1 MLRISSFS
9 RHCICAVGFFVVA
22 TVSGGLFYLNFI
34 ASSRTLATQTAGPA
48 GGLFSGREIYAK
60 LDGGRLANRPD
71 AGFAQAT
78 ASPAAPATNELTT
91 VLADVQRRAY
101 FLYQSSEHSAA
112 TIADNPDQ
120 GLIATL
126 GAAAYTVA
134 ASADRAKASRAWQL
148 GLKLRGIGR
157 GDKLEFLPEDTS
169 TGTTCQENKAAY
181 THGAAFAVDYENS
194 PAGLRQNYTLFQ
206 RPAGRSG
213 PVQVQLALHT
223 NLQVAAHADGQAL
236 SLREAGKEVL
246 RYAGLR
252 AWDATGRVLASR
264 MQLSADEKTVALVVD
279 DAHATYPLIIDP
291 LISTPITI
299 AEPGPK
305 KRTTFGHRIAGAG
318 DVNGDGYDD
327 VLIAASDTFNKS
339 SVVYRSRVYLYHGSK
354 NGLVTADPTV
364 LVAPANTRA
373 FGQNMA
379 GAGDIDNDGYD
390 DILISAESIS
400 SGPRRVYFY
409 RGSSTGLI
417 IEDPTLL
424 ASPGSNSGDYFGN
437 SVAGVGDIDGDS
449 YNDVMVGAFGNNN
462 YQGRAYLY
470 RGTSTGLNID
480 PVIIANPANTGE
492 DWFGVSVA
500 GAGDVNKDGYADV
513 VIGAQGALNN
523 RGRAYVYHGSD
534 AGLVT
539 PPTILNEPHG
549 VRLSQFGVSVCGV
562 GDVNG
567 DGYSDILVGIIA
579 GLGGTPNRAYF
590 YNGGPDG
597 INTTHITLDDPMAKP
612 GSFFGLDIASA
623 GDVDKDGYADVLI
636 GAYGSEGNKGRA
648 YLYHGSSSGLHTT
661 SSITLKTPESTTTA
675 FLFGSVVAGVGD
687 IDGDGDDDIMIG
699 DPYANRNQGQVY
711 LYQGSS
717 IAPLPVELVSFTA
730 VASGPSAVS
739 LTWATASEKENAS
752 FTVERSTGGQ
762 IFAAIAKLNGA
773 GTSTTS
779 HRYTFRDEHL
789 PPEAAALYY
798 RLRQTDFDGTV
809 SYSPVRAVKRPQT
822 EVAFHVYPTV
832 AIAGKVRYSYN
843 GPASTATLEVLNQ
856 SGQVVRYHAL
866 SSTEEGDLSLAGL
879 PGGVYTVRYSADG
892 KLYYR
897 RCVVE

>member
-1 MLRISSFS
+1 M
-9 RHCICAVGFFVVA
+9 
-22 TVSGGLFYLNFI
+22 NFI
-34 ASSRTLATQTAGPA
+34 ATSRTLATQAAGPA
-48 GGLFSGREIYAK
+48 GGLFSSQEASAK
-60 LDGGRLANRPD
+60 PSAGGLANGPA
-71 AGFAQAT
+71 AGLAQSAV
-78 ASPAAPATNELTT
+78 SRAAPATDELAA

-120 GLIATL
+120 GLISTL

-134 ASADRAKASRAWQL
+134 VSADRAKASRAWQL
-148 GLKLRGIGR
+148 SLKLRGIGR
-157 GDKLEFLPEDTS
+157 GDKLKFLPEDTS

-181 THGAAFAVDYENS
+181 AHGAAFAVDYENS

-223 NLQVAAHADGQAL
+223 NLQVAGHADGQAL

-279 DAHATYPLIIDP
+279 DARATYPLVIDP
-291 LISTPITI
+291 LITTPITI

-327 VLIAASDTFNKS
+327 VLIAASDTANNSGVIYKS
-339 SVVYRSRVYLYHGSK
+339 RAYLYYGSK
-354 NGLVTADPTV
+354 NGLVTANPTV

-390 DILISAESIS
+390 DVLISAESIS
-400 SGPRRVYFY
+400 SGSRRVYFY
-409 RGSSTGLI
+409 RGSGTGLVT
-417 IEDPTLL
+417 EDPTLL

-470 RGTSTGLNID
+470 RGTSLGINTT
-480 PVIIANPANTGE
+480 PVIIANPVNTGE

-513 VIGAQGALNN
+513 VIGAQGANNN
-523 RGRAYVYHGSD
+523 RGRAYVYHGSN

-590 YNGGPDG
+590 YNGGPAG
-597 INTTHITLDDPMAKP
+597 INTTHVTLDDPMAKP

-636 GAYGSEGNKGRA
+636 GAYGSDGNKGRA
-648 YLYHGSSSGLHTT
+648 YLYHGSSSGLYTT
-661 SSITLKTPESTTTA
+661 SPIILKTPESTTTA

-699 DPYANRNQGQVY
+699 DPYANNRQGQVY

-717 IAPLPVELVSFTA
+717 VVPLPVELVSFTA
-730 VASGPSAVS
+730 VASGSSTVS
-739 LTWATASEKENAS
+739 LTWTTASEKDNAS

-773 GTSTTS
+773 GTSTAS
-779 HRYTFRDEHL
+779 HRYTFRDDNL
-789 PPEAAALYY
+789 PPGAAVLYY
-798 RLRQTDFDGTV
+798 RLRQTDLDGTV
-809 SYSPVRAVKRPQT
+809 NYSPVRALKRPK
-822 EVAFHVYPTV
+822 VVPGFDVYPTV
-832 AIAGKVRYSYN
+832 VVAGRAYYRYT
-843 GPASTATLEVLNQ
+843 GPTVAATLSIVNQ
-856 SGQVVRYHAL
+856 SGQVVRTQTVKDAA
-866 SSTEEGDLSLAGL
+866 EGDLALAGL
-879 PGGVYTVRYSADG
+879 PGGIYVVRYHTPDG
-892 KLYYR
+892 HFQS
-897 RCVVE
+897 RCVIQ